1 MIPVAKSPDA
11 PASLQREA
19 AAARTRLEQAYD
31 ADPAGCQQPGTAAL
45 KPLRRIYAA
54 TGVKARLKADQL
66 GKCAYCETRFG
77 HSSPGDVEHYR
88 PKAGYRQSAA
98 APVQGP
104 GYYWLA
110 YEWSNLL
117 YTCED
122 CNRIRKHQLFPLAND
137 PAGRAH
143 DHHADLT
150 QEQPLLLNPAVT
162 PDLAAQLT
170 FEDEVARGLT
180 PEGRASVAGYG
191 LNRKELLDYRR
202 DYLRCLRNQEFLA
215 HILDHNPPVV
225 DLQQLIATY
234 GSVEVLSE
242 KIAQARLDYRKAVQA
257 KEQYA
262 GMIRANFPAL
272 WPPPGQP

>member
-1 MIPVAKSPDA
+1 MIPVAKSPNA

-19 AAARTRLEQAYD
+19 TAARARLEQAYD
-31 ADPAGCQQPGTAAL
+31 ADQAGCQQPGTPVL

-54 TGVKARLKADQL
+54 TDVKARLKVDQL

-88 PKAGYRQSAA
+88 PKAGYRQSSAA
-98 APVQGP
+98 VVQGP

-122 CNRIRKHQLFPLAND
+122 CNRIRKRQLFPLAND
-137 PAGRAH
+137 PAGRARNHH
-143 DHHADLT
+143 DDLT
-150 QEQPLLLNPAVT
+150 QEQPLLLNPAAT
-162 PDLAAQLT
+162 PDLTAHLT
-170 FEDEVARGLT
+170 FDEEVAKGLT
-180 PEGRASVAGYG
+180 PEGRASVTGYG

-202 DYLRCLRNQEFLA
+202 DYLRCLKNQEFLA
-215 HILDHNPPVV
+215 HILDHNPPAV
-225 DLQQLIATY
+225 DLELLITTY
-234 GSVEVLSE
+234 GSAEKLSE
-242 KIAQARLDYRKAVQA
+242 KIAQAQLDYRKAAQA

-262 GMIRANFPAL
+262 GMVRANFPEL
-272 WPPPGQP
+272 WPPQGQ

>member
-1 MIPVAKSPDA
+1 MIPVQKSPVA

-19 AAARTRLEQAYD
+19 GAARARLEQTYD
-31 ADPAGCQQPGTAAL
+31 ADEAACQQPGTPAL

-54 TGVKARLKADQL
+54 RDVKARLKEDQH
-66 GKCAYCETRFG
+66 GKCAYCEARFG

-98 APVQGP
+98 ALVQGP

-117 YTCED
+117 YACED

-137 PAGRAH
+137 PAGRARTHH
-143 DHHADLT
+143 DDLT
-150 QEQPLLLNPAVT
+150 QERPLLLNPAVT
-162 PDLAAQLT
+162 PDLTLHLT
-170 FEDEVARGLT
+170 FEDEVAKGHT
-180 PEGRASVAGYG
+180 PEGRASIVGYG

-215 HILDHNPPVV
+215 RILDHNPPVV
-225 DLQQLIATY
+225 DLELLIATY
-234 GSVEVLSE
+234 GSEEELGR
-242 KIAQARLDYRKAVQA
+242 KIAQARLDYRKAA
-257 KEQYA
+257 HATEQYA
-262 GMIRANFPAL
+262 GMVRANFPEL
-272 WPPPGQP
+272 WPPLGH